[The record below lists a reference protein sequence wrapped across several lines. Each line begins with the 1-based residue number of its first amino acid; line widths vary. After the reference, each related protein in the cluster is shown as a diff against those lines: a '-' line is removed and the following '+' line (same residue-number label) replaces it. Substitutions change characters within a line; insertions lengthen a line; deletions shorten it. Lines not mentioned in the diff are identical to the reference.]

1 MQQYYEN
8 EPKFNGVYSKHNL
21 PKIKGGAFVINL
33 DEFKSI
39 GTHWIALYIG
49 DNNVAYFDKFGVK
62 HIQKEIKKFIGNK
75 SILTNIYRCKHIIR

>member
-1 MQQYYEN
+1 MQQYYQN

-21 PKIKGGAFVINL
+21 PKIKCRVFVINL

-39 GTHWIALYIG
+39 GTHWIALCIS
-49 DNNVAYFDKFGVK
+49 DNNVAYFDKFGVE

-75 SILTNIYRCKHIIR
+75 SITTNIDASI

>member
-21 PKIKGGAFVINL
+21 PKIKCRVFVINL

-39 GTHWIALYIG
+39 GTHWKALCIS
-49 DNNVAYFDKFGVK
+49 DNNVAYFDKFGVE

-75 SILTNIYRCKHIIR
+75 SVTTNIYRCKHIIR